1 MIRVT
6 VRVFWS
12 PPSTGGKTQVRYC
25 ISLLLCL
32 LPYHPE
38 CRHQQ
43 AYRRSRPNI
52 LLQGEGQRRSQR
64 QIQPSLFSEERPDQQ
79 TQHLLKTTF
88 QTIILTGSRQG
99 MSSMQKV
106 SIILLFNSNHINAET
121 ICRAVEPLII
131 E

>member
-43 AYRRSRPNI
+43 AYRRSR
-52 LLQGEGQRRSQR
+52 R

-79 TQHLLKTTF
+79 TQQLLKTTF